1 MNKHLL
7 VTISDDR
14 SALRGLRFVC
24 AFFQQKDDVRLTLFN
39 TAPQP
44 PAVWGEEKSFESLRE
59 NEASADAIIHTGK
72 KAMEAARAVFVEGGF
87 NPAQVDDK
95 IVARNFS
102 RIGDIIKEG
111 ETGLYDAVVF
121 GRRAMLKL
129 ENFLDKSASE
139 EMLHAK
145 FNFPLWLCR
154 DVDYDRQGVLL
165 CVDESEAFRRMAD
178 HVGFIL
184 QGETKHTVTLLRV
197 MKKAEALEQP
207 EGIFSE
213 AINILEANGFPTRLI
228 RTRIEVADDVPEAIL
243 RESARGRYAAVAVGR
258 TGLKKGG
265 PISRLF
271 ATSVTVALF
280 KKLTGAA
287 LWVSR

>member
-7 VTISDDR
+7 VTISDDK

-24 AFFQQKDDVRLTLFN
+24 AFFQNKADVRLTLFN

-44 PAVWGEEKSFESLRE
+44 PAVWGEEKSFESLRQ
-59 NEASADAIIHTGK
+59 NEASGEAIIQSGR
-72 KAMEAARAVFVEGGF
+72 KAMAAAREVFLSGGF
-87 NPAQVDDK
+87 DPSQVDDK

-102 RIGDIIKEG
+102 RIDDIIKEG
-111 ETGLYDAVVF
+111 ENGLYDAVVF

-129 ENFLDKSASE
+129 DNFLDRSASE
-139 EMLHAK
+139 EMLEAK

-154 DVDYDRQGVLL
+154 DVDLDRRGVLL

-184 QGETKHTVTLLRV
+184 QDETAHPVTLMRV
-197 MKKAEALEQP
+197 LKKSDGQHSPEGLFSDAIAALED
-207 EGIFSE
+207 
-213 AINILEANGFPTRLI
+213 NGFPTRLI
-228 RTRIEVADDVPEAIL
+228 RTRLVVSDDVAAAIL
-243 RESARGRYAAVAVGR
+243 HEAETGRHAAVAVGR
-258 TGLKKGG
+258 THMHKGALAKFF
-265 PISRLF
+265 S
-271 ATSVTVALF
+271 TSVTLALF
-280 KKLTGAA
+280 RKLTGAA

>member
-7 VTISDDR
+7 VTISDDK

-24 AFFQQKDDVRLTLFN
+24 AFFQNKADVRLTLFN

-44 PAVWGEEKSFESLRE
+44 PAVWGEEKSFESLRQ
-59 NEASADAIIHTGK
+59 NEASGEAIIQSGR
-72 KAMEAARAVFVEGGF
+72 KAMAAAREVFLSGGF
-87 NPAQVDDK
+87 DPSQVDDK

-102 RIGDIIKEG
+102 RIDDIIKEG
-111 ETGLYDAVVF
+111 ENGLYDAVVF

-129 ENFLDKSASE
+129 DNFLDRSASE
-139 EMLHAK
+139 EMLEAK

-154 DVDYDRQGVLL
+154 DVDLDRRGVLL

-184 QGETKHTVTLLRV
+184 QGETAHPVTLMRV
-197 MKKAEALEQP
+197 LKKSDGQHSPEGLFSDAIAALED
-207 EGIFSE
+207 
-213 AINILEANGFPTRLI
+213 NGFPTRLI
-228 RTRIEVADDVPEAIL
+228 RTRLVVSDDVAAAIL
-243 RESARGRYAAVAVGR
+243 HEAETGHHAAVAVGR
-258 TGLKKGG
+258 THMHKGALAKFF
-265 PISRLF
+265 S
-271 ATSVTVALF
+271 TSVTLALF
-280 KKLTGAA
+280 RKLTGAA

>member
-7 VTISDDR
+7 VTISDDP

-24 AFFQQKDDVRLTLFN
+24 SFFQNKEDIRLTLFN

-44 PAVWGEEKSFESLRE
+44 PAVWGEEKSFESLRQ
-59 NEASADAIIHTGK
+59 NEASAEAIIQSGK
-72 KAMEAARAVFVEGGF
+72 KAMEAARAVFIAGGYSA
-87 NPAQVDDK
+87 AQVDDK

-111 ETGLYDAVVF
+111 ESGLYDAVVF

-129 ENFLDKSASE
+129 QDFLDKSASA
-139 EMLHAK
+139 EMLDAK

-154 DVDYDRQGVLL
+154 DVDYDRHGVLL

-197 MKKAEALEQP
+197 MKKSEAPEKP
-207 EGIFSE
+207 EGLFSD
-213 AINILEANGFPTRLI
+213 AIAILEDNGFPTRLI
-228 RTRIEVADDVPEAIL
+228 RTRLELSDDVPAAIL
-243 RESARGRYAAVAVGR
+243 READQGCYAAVAVGR
-258 TGLKKGG
+258 TGLRKG
-265 PISRLF
+265 PLAKLF
-271 ATSVTVALF
+271 ETSVTVALF
-280 KKLTGAA
+280 RKLTGAA